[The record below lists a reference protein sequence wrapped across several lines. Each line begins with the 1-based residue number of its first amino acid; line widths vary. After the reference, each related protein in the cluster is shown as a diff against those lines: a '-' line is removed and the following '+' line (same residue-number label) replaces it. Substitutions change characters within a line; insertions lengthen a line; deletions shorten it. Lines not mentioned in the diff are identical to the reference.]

1 MLFLRSLI
9 FQIVYHVNLAFW
21 MTLWLP
27 ALLMRRQATLEL
39 GRQWGRTSLWWLEVI
54 CGVKHE
60 FRGLENIP
68 KGAVIVA
75 CKHQSVWETFVLPLL
90 FSDFFFILKRELIYI
105 PFFGWYLLS
114 AEQVAVDR
122 EKGGKLMPRLNA
134 EVTAKFAQ
142 GRQFFI
148 FPEGTRRPAGAPP
161 EYKMGVAHFYSA
173 TGAKVV
179 PAALNSGLFW
189 RRRGFLIRPGTVV
202 LEFLPVIEPG
212 LDTRAFFNTLV
223 ERMETATDKL
233 IDEAVAK
240 DPSLAP
246 TVAANRALPRKTRT
260 KGASKA
266 QDPAS

>member
-1 MLFLRSLI
+1 MLFLRSLV
-9 FQIVYHVNLAFW
+9 FQIVYYVNLAFW

-27 ALLMRRQATLEL
+27 ALALPRQATLEL

-54 CGVKHE
+54 CGVKHQ

-75 CKHQSVWETFVLPLL
+75 CKHQSVWETFTLPLL
-90 FSDFFFILKRELIYI
+90 FSDFFFILKRELVYI

-122 EKGGKLMPRLNA
+122 AKGGKLMPRLNA

-148 FPEGTRRPAGAPP
+148 FPEGTRRPAGAPA
-161 EYKMGVAHFYSA
+161 EYKTGVAHFYAA

-179 PAALNSGLFW
+179 PVALNSGLFW
-189 RRRGFLIRPGTVV
+189 ARRAFLIRPGAVV

-212 LDTRAFFNTLV
+212 LNTRDFFNTLQ
-223 ERMETATDKL
+223 ERMETATDRL
-233 IDEAVAK
+233 IAEAVAK
-240 DPSLAP
+240 DPTLAP
-246 TVAANRALPRKTRT
+246 IVEANRQLPRKTSEKRAP
-260 KGASKA
+260 K
-266 QDPAS
+266 

>member
-1 MLFLRSLI
+1 MLFLRSLV
-9 FQIVYHVNLAFW
+9 FQIVYYVNLAFR

-27 ALLMRRQATLEL
+27 ALLLPRQATLEL
-39 GRQWGRTSLWWLEVI
+39 GREWGRTSLWWLEVI
-54 CGVKHE
+54 CGLRHE

-68 KGAVIVA
+68 KGAAIVA
-75 CKHQSVWETFVLPLL
+75 CKHQSVWETFTLPLL

-122 EKGGKLMPRLNA
+122 AKGGKLMPRLNA

-161 EYKMGVAHFYSA
+161 EYKFGVALFYAA

-179 PAALNSGLFW
+179 PVALNSGLFW
-189 RRRGFLIRPGTVV
+189 ARRAFLIGPARSCWNFCRRSNPAW
-202 LEFLPVIEPG
+202 
-212 LDTRAFFNTLV
+212 TRAIFSQPCSSAWRPRPTGSSTKPW
-223 ERMETATDKL
+223 RRIPRSRRSSKRTA
-233 IDEAVAK
+233 
-240 DPSLAP
+240 SC
-246 TVAANRALPRKTRT
+246 R
-260 KGASKA
+260 
-266 QDPAS
+266 

>member
-1 MLFLRSLI
+1 MLFLRSLV
-9 FQIVYHVNLAFW
+9 FQIVYYVNLAFW

-27 ALLMRRQATLEL
+27 ALLLPRQATLEL

-54 CGVKHE
+54 CGLKHE

-68 KGAVIVA
+68 EGAAIVA
-75 CKHQSVWETFVLPLL
+75 CKHQSVWETFTLPLL

-122 EKGGKLMPRLNA
+122 AKGGKLMPRLNA

-161 EYKMGVAHFYSA
+161 EYKFGVALFYAA

-179 PAALNSGLFW
+179 PVALNSGLFW
-189 RRRGFLIRPGTVV
+189 ARRAFLIRPGTVV
-202 LEFLPVIEPG
+202 LEFLPAIEPG
-212 LDTRAFFNTLV
+212 MDTRDFFTTLQQ
-223 ERMETATDKL
+223 RMEAATDRL

-246 TVAANRALPRKTRT
+246 IVEANRKLPPKSKT
-260 KGASKA
+260 KEPLKS
-266 QDPAS
+266 